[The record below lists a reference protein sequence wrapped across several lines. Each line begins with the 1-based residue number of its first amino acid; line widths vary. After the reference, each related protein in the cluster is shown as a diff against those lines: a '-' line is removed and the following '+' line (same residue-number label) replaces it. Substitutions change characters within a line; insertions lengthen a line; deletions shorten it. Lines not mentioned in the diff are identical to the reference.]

1 MSRLPKGTA
10 VEWQFKKKKKM
21 KVKAKSNKN
30 YPRNELFLQ
39 GNSTNVKIH
48 GNKECETKETT
59 CLKTKMDRDYT

>member
-1 MSRLPKGTA
+1 
-10 VEWQFKKKKKM
+10 M